1 MNNAARLLLIATI
14 LWLHPAAAIAQ
25 SEEFKADTVT
35 VIDAWAPPTLGT
47 LRTGVVYFT
56 LVNNGGAEDR
66 LLAVSATGAGW
77 AALHTNIKDGDVM
90 RMRPLD
96 GLSIPPGATIKLKP
110 RGNHLMLFDLQT
122 PLIPGQKLSLQM
134 QFARAGK
141 ITVEAVISDEAPD
154 LDRDHME
161 H

>member
-1 MNNAARLLLIATI
+1 LNNAARLLLLAAI
-14 LWLHPAAAIAQ
+14 LWLHPSTGYAQ
-25 SEEFKADTVT
+25 SKEFKADTVT
-35 VIDAWAPPTLGT
+35 VIDAWAPPTLGSQ
-47 LRTGVVYFT
+47 RTGVVYFT
-56 LVNNGGAEDR
+56 LVNSGGAEDR
-66 LLAVSATGAGW
+66 LVAVSAKGAGW

-110 RGNHLMLFDLQT
+110 RGNHLMLFDLQS
-122 PLIPGQKLSLQM
+122 PLIAGQKLSLQM

-141 ITVEAVISDEAPD
+141 MTVEAEISDQAPD
-154 LDRDHME
+154 RDRDHME